1 MRRLMFFISTKGK
14 SSKQVGEE
22 GWAAYQKYR
31 QTEETVLRE
40 LEAKKQQLEGA
51 PPVEQPK
58 A

>member
-1 MRRLMFFISTKGK
+1 MFFISTKGK